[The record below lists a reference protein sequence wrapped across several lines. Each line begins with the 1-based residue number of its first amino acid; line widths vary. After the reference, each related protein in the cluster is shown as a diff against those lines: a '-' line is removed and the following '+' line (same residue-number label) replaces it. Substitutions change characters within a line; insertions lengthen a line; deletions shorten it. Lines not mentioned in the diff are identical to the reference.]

1 MQRNPLLPDLL
12 HLQLALT
19 PTTCECGY
27 QLFEPRGAGDKG
39 VTDLDLHIQ
48 YELQNA
54 SDTNGLTH
62 ATDDAVQLTFAGAE
76 GYDSLG
82 PCCAKN
88 IGAAEKM
95 DTARC

>member
-1 MQRNPLLPDLL
+1 M
-12 HLQLALT
+12 ALT

-62 ATDDAVQLTFAGAE
+62 ATDDAVQLTFARAGN
-76 GYDSLG
+76 DSLS
-82 PCCAKN
+82 PCSTKN
-88 IGAAEKM
+88 IGAVEKM
-95 DTARC
+95 AC